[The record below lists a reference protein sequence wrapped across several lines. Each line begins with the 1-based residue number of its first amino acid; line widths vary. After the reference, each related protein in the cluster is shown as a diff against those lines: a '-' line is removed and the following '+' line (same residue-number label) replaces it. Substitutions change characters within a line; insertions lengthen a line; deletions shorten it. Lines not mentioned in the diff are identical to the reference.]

1 MSKDARHRFWRAPIA
16 PKVPAVTAGFWVLKL
31 LTTGMGE
38 TTSDFVVH
46 RFDPP
51 LVAAVVG
58 VVFIAALALQVRSA
72 RLNFLLYWLVVVLV
86 GIFGTMVAD
95 AIHVTAGVPYL
106 VSAPVLAL
114 TVLAIFALWRRLEG
128 TLDVATIDTR
138 RREVLYW
145 ALVVATFALGTALS
159 DLTASSFG
167 LGYLAS
173 ALLFVVPI
181 VPPALLY
188 WRGKGVAAFWC
199 AYVLTR
205 PVGASFADW
214 MGVGPERGGLGWGT
228 GPVSLVMGLLI
239 IAVAAMMLLKRRR
252 LMVAEVAG

>member
-1 MSKDARHRFWRAPIA
+1 MNKDAAQGFWRAPIA
-16 PKVPAVTAGFWVLKL
+16 AKVPEVTAGFWVLKL

-38 TTSDFVVH
+38 TTSDFLVH

-51 LVAAVVG
+51 LAAATVG
-58 VVFIAALALQVRSA
+58 AVFLAALALQVRSG
-72 RLNFLLYWLVVVLV
+72 RLHFLLYWLVVVLV

-114 TVLAIFALWRRLEG
+114 TVLAIFALWRRIEG

-138 RREVLYW
+138 RRELLYW
-145 ALVVATFALGTALS
+145 ALVVATFALGTALG

-173 ALLFVVPI
+173 ALLFCAAI
-181 VPPALLY
+181 VPPAFLF
-188 WRGKGVAAFWC
+188 WRRKGVAAFWC

-228 GPVSLVMGLLI
+228 GPVSLVTGLLI
-239 IAVAAMMLLKRRR
+239 IAVASAILLNRRR
-252 LMVAEVAG
+252 PVVVEVAG

>member
-1 MSKDARHRFWRAPIA
+1 MSKDATHDFWRAPIA
-16 PKVPAVTAGFWVLKL
+16 AKVPEVTAGFWMLKL

-38 TTSDFVVH
+38 TTSDFLVH

-51 LVAAVVG
+51 LAAAVVG
-58 VVFIAALALQVRSA
+58 GVFVAALALQVRSG
-72 RLNFLLYWLVVVLV
+72 RLHFLLYWLVVVLV
-86 GIFGTMVAD
+86 GIFGTVVAD

-114 TVLAIFALWRRLEG
+114 TVVAIFALWRRMEG

-138 RREVLYW
+138 RRELLYW
-145 ALVVATFALGTALS
+145 ALVVATFALGTALG

-173 ALLFVVPI
+173 ALLFVVAI
-181 VPPALLY
+181 VPPTLLY

-214 MGVGPERGGLGWGT
+214 MGVGLERGGLGWGT

-252 LMVAEVAG
+252 LMVVEVAG